1 MSDCAVAED
10 PFTPIDRHGVARICL
25 RGELDLNNHA
35 ALQSRLLDV
44 VHQRAVR
51 SIVIDMSAV
60 TFMDSSAIRVL
71 DTSYA
76 AAAAVD
82 KRLRLINLAPN
93 VRRIFELLLLH
104 DLIDESVA
112 GPPEGGGS

>member
-1 MSDCAVAED
+1 MSDCAVAQD
-10 PFTPIDRHGVARICL
+10 PFTPVDRHGVARICL
-25 RGELDLNNHA
+25 QGELDLDNHA
-35 ALQSRLLDV
+35 ALLSRVLDV
-44 VHQRAVR
+44 VHQRAVT

-71 DTSYA
+71 DTGYAEA
-76 AAAAVD
+76 AAAD
-82 KRLRLINLAPN
+82 KPLRLINLNRN

-104 DLIDESVA
+104 DLIDDPAA